1 MSLIIKEVPGKG
13 RGVFTDED
21 IKAGDLIEVCPM
33 LVLPAK
39 DRKFIDQT
47 KIFNYYFLWGDTHK
61 QSALALGF
69 GSLYN
74 HSRSAN
80 ADYESYY
87 EEEELHVICYRDI
100 KAGEEVTINYNNDPN
115 SQEVMWFEKE

>member
-1 MSLIIKEVPGKG
+1 MLFIKEVPGKG

-21 IKAGDLIEVCPM
+21 IKAGELIEVCPM
-33 LVLPAK
+33 IIMPFE
-39 DRKFIDQT
+39 DRKHIDKT
-47 KIFNYYFLWGDTHK
+47 NIYNYYFLWGDEHK

-74 HSRSAN
+74 HSRGSN

-87 EEEELHVICYRDI
+87 DDAEIHIICYRDI
-100 KAGEEVTINYNNDPN
+100 KAGEEVTINYNNDPD
-115 SQEVMWFEKE
+115 SQEVLWFEKP

>member
-1 MSLIIKEVPGKG
+1 MLFIKDVKGKG
-13 RGVFTDED
+13 RGVFTDEL
-21 IKAGDLIEVCPM
+21 IKKGELIEICPM
-33 LVLPAK
+33 IVMPAK

-61 QSALALGF
+61 QSAIALGY

-74 HSRSAN
+74 HSRAAN

-87 EEEELHVICYRDI
+87 EEEEIHIIAYKDI
-100 KAGEEVTINYNNDPN
+100 QPGEEVTINYNNDPN
-115 SQEVMWFEKE
+115 SQTPMWFEKA